1 MDSLKFGRFKLY
13 IVLLVALL
21 LGLAGP
27 ELAKSASAQTPV
39 GPSTHVAQQ
48 QDIAADDGRR
58 IRNLKVTGEEPG
70 TLTITWDAPL
80 EYTISYQLE
89 WTDRTNTRLG
99 SGRIG
104 QLYKFPEE
112 TSHTLTGLAH
122 GEQYNIRMRAR
133 FDDGATPGPYTE
145 VSARSGG
152 GQGRVVTGLTAT
164 DVDFLD
170 AAISWNAPSE
180 TPLDYQVLVNPPSRD
195 IHGRY
200 VGSFTR
206 TFTTTGPH
214 SLKLVGGEYTYYVRA
229 RYADGYIPW
238 GEGVRFRMRSPDY
251 FFGIRDFDASSDEPG
266 TITIRWTKPRKGTPE
281 MYGLRLWYYDRF
293 LGGQSLRLRPP
304 AESTSYTVTGLKEGG
319 VYSLT
324 FWTVPRDRNERRT
337 QAPIVN
343 EVPGSFGV
351 EPVDV
356 KVASRPTPTP
366 TATPAPTPSPV
377 ATPAPT
383 RTPTPVAPP
392 RSELAGTVTNV
403 RAAYN
408 NSGDDPITLFVWDE
422 PAAKPRDYEIFVTVP
437 GDSPHGFTR
446 LETHVAI
453 YAAVTDFRIRARYA
467 DGHHGPWVE
476 WHDVAVRLLSDL
488 LAIRNFGVVSDSPG
502 VIAAA
507 WDPNLYPP
515 DRYEVY
521 YRLAD
526 SAPATRMLAG
536 STTSTS
542 YEISDSITE
551 DEQYLVWVEAV
562 YDNVFVRETTRSG
575 ESLILV
581 ERTNA
586 ETENRVGSVEN
597 LSARVSVMLSDD
609 NPNSAVG
616 LQRFNEIR
624 SQEQSAALGGHS
636 RASGLSEGVRV
647 GSDRSVI
654 NYNNSVVLSWDPP
667 RSGPSPDGYR
677 IYRSK
682 YTAGDVTQVDILSAD
697 TGGIR
702 TTFTDT
708 TPESITMYGYQ
719 VSALLGDEEGEESNE
734 IRLITNPVPNTP
746 TSPVNVSATQN
757 AQGHVVV
764 TWEAPEHIPVG
775 PCTYDVYRDREVN
788 STELTDLTFTDEQV
802 KPDTYHFYGV
812 WATCGGYK
820 GSSAY
825 VSIRTNTRGDGVP
838 RKPSLPYPN
847 VYVGE
852 PGVKFM
858 FLFDDSAVTQFVIS
872 REVGTSKLPIVEG
885 MFPTLSV
892 FHVADEEEP
901 QNEVPF
907 TDTQVIEG
915 SSYNYYIKSK
925 NAQDVLSD
933 PAIHSAKANRVSNR
947 PLGVGNLRATD
958 TRAGRIQ
965 LQWNAPDQTGDN
977 PAITGYKIYRQWGVA
992 EDRFQDLSPNP
1003 ANMSTVFV
1011 DNTVEWSGVPFE
1023 SDDEQREKVIFPN
1036 TEYTY
1041 YVIAVNGNGNS
1052 RIADVT
1058 LEAQPSDATSPT
1070 DGSSDGGSSGGQT
1083 PEPPA
1088 LDPPSRSPRSGT
1100 SAAATTETT
1109 SDNTLNM
1116 VVSWVDNPA
1125 TERVCH
1131 ADYYI
1136 TRFDSDAT
1144 LLARERH
1151 SNDRVLLATNPHEGI
1166 EINFVQFFFGVVS
1179 AHLRSL
1185 TYPLVLPYSAEDDAN
1200 MKVRVW
1206 CGLPT
1211 NADSVLIGE
1220 TSFPQYTL
1228 PQ

>member
-1 MDSLKFGRFKLY
+1 MSYSLKSDRFNLS
-13 IVLLVALL
+13 IALTIMLLFVLV
-21 LGLAGP
+21 GLEPARN
-27 ELAKSASAQTPV
+27 ATAQSPPVTPT
-39 GPSTHVAQQ
+39 PVAQQ
-48 QDIAADDGRR
+48 QDSAQDKAAGGDFGDRLGVRSEENSDDATNSSQERAVDVMLFTESGFIILIWNPPPGNPIEYE
-58 IRNLKVTGEEPG
+58 IRHL
-70 TLTITWDAPL
+70 LRDAWNRTFKERARGYSSRFYNL
-80 EYTISYQLE
+80 EYVQ
-89 WTDRTNTRLG
+89 
-99 SGRIG
+99 
-104 QLYKFPEE
+104 KF
-112 TSHTLTGLAH
+112 
-122 GEQYNIRMRAR
+122 R
-133 FDDGATPGPYTE
+133 
-145 VSARSGG
+145 
-152 GQGRVVTGLTAT
+152 
-164 DVDFLD
+164 
-170 AAISWNAPSE
+170 
-180 TPLDYQVLVNPPSRD
+180 
-195 IHGRY
+195 
-200 VGSFTR
+200 
-206 TFTTTGPH
+206 
-214 SLKLVGGEYTYYVRA
+214 VRA
-229 RYADGYIPW
+229 RYADGYGPW
-238 GEGVRFRMRSPDY
+238 SGEPRIVTEPIAHYRTIRDISVTSEAPGKWTANWTAPLNLPDY
-251 FFGIRDFDASSDEPG
+251 YQVYS
-266 TITIRWTKPRKGTPE
+266 KPA
-281 MYGLRLWYYDRF
+281 DRVEETYARS
-293 LGGQSLRLRPP
+293 GNINT
-304 AESTSYTVTGLKEGG
+304 TSYEWPHAEKGKEYLVWVEAIYPWLGL
-319 VYSLT
+319 SLDFINGSST
-324 FWTVPRDRNERRT
+324 ERVLVRVAAT
-337 QAPIVN
+337 PI
-343 EVPGSFGV
+343 
-351 EPVDV
+351 
-356 KVASRPTPTP
+356 ATPTP
-366 TATPAPTPSPV
+366 APTRTPSPV

-872 REVGTSKLPIVEG
+872 REVGTSKLPIVEPI
-885 MFPTLSV
+885 FPTITFS
-892 FHVADEEEP
+892 HVPGGEEP

-992 EDRFQDLSPNP
+992 EEEVVEGSGVTEGKYKALNLNYSKE
-1003 ANMSTVFV
+1003 STEYV
-1011 DNTVEWSGVPFE
+1011 DNTEEWTGTPL
-1023 SDDEQREKVIFPN
+1023 
-1036 TEYTY
+1036 Y
-1041 YVIAVNGNGNS
+1041 A
-1052 RIADVT
+1052 
-1058 LEAQPSDATSPT
+1058 
-1070 DGSSDGGSSGGQT
+1070 GGRG
-1083 PEPPA
+1083 
-1088 LDPPSRSPRSGT
+1088 
-1100 SAAATTETT
+1100 
-1109 SDNTLNM
+1109 
-1116 VVSWVDNPA
+1116 
-1125 TERVCH
+1125 
-1131 ADYYI
+1131 
-1136 TRFDSDAT
+1136 
-1144 LLARERH
+1144 
-1151 SNDRVLLATNPHEGI
+1151 
-1166 EINFVQFFFGVVS
+1166 
-1179 AHLRSL
+1179 
-1185 TYPLVLPYSAEDDAN
+1185 
-1200 MKVRVW
+1200 
-1206 CGLPT
+1206 
-1211 NADSVLIGE
+1211 
-1220 TSFPQYTL
+1220 
-1228 PQ
+1228 